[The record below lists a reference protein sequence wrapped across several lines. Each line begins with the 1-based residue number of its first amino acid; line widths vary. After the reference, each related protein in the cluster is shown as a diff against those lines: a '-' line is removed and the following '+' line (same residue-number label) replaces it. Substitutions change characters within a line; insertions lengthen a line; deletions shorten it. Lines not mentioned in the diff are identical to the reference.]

1 MWQKKKYYWNVSW
14 HGKTIWEDYF
24 SDSKD
29 FDTEIDAHK
38 FIMELTMD
46 ERNSSITLKKI
57 TTWEKV
63 NV

>member
-14 HGKTIWEDYF
+14 RGKTIWEDYF

>member
-1 MWQKKKYYWNVSW
+1 MWKKKESWTVSW
-14 HGKTIWEDYF
+14 CGKTIWEDYF

-57 TTWEKV
+57 TIWEKV